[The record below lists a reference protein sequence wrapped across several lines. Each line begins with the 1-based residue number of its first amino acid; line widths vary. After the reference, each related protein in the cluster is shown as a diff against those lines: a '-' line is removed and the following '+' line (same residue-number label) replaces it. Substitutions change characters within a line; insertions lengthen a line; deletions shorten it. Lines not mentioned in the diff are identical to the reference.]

1 MKPTSICVK
10 KMFLIFLKYFEIV
23 LNAIFLKLSI
33 KHLTANL
40 VLKKPKDPIRALID
54 QLKEIEQSENK

>member
-1 MKPTSICVK
+1 
-10 KMFLIFLKYFEIV
+10 MFLIFLKYFEIV